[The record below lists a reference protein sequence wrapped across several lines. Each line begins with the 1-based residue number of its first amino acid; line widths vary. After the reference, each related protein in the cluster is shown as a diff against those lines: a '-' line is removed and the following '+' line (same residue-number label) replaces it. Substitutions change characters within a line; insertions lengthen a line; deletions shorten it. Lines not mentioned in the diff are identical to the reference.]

1 MATLNAAARAL
12 VDGKNT
18 AVLATVEPDGRPQQS
33 AVWVTR
39 DGDDVIF
46 STLAGRRKHSNL
58 VRDPR
63 ATLLILDA
71 GNPYH
76 YVEIRGTSTLTTEGA
91 ADLIDTLGVKY
102 TGEPYAA
109 DKPGDVRYIVRV
121 SPEHVV
127 VYGS

>member
-76 YVEIRGTSTLTTEGA
+76 YVEIRGTSTHRPCTGHGGVRKVSGA
-91 ADLIDTLGVKY
+91 RRARAGR
-102 TGEPYAA
+102 GF
-109 DKPGDVRYIVRV
+109 PGDVLLPRRRHPDRPQGR
-121 SPEHVV
+121 SR
-127 VYGS
+127 